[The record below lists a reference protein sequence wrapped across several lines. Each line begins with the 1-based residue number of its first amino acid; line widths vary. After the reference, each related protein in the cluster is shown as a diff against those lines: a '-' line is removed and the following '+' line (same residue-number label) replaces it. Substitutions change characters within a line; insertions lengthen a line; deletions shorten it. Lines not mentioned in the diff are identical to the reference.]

1 VKEDEPLETEVAID
15 PEMLGK
21 VFERMLDVT
30 ERKSKG
36 AFYTPREIV
45 HYMAQK
51 SLLYFLE
58 TELQNEN
65 VPKEDFENFIH
76 YGEHIIDK
84 DIAIEEGKL
93 KQTAN
98 KQQIPESIR
107 QNADAIDIAL
117 ENIKICDPAVGSGAF
132 PVGIMNEI
140 VKLRKL
146 LTPFLNKE
154 RADERSAYR
163 FKSNAIQN
171 SIYGVDIDAG
181 AVEIAKLRLWLS
193 MVVDEE
199 RIDNI
204 NPLPNLEC
212 KIVRGNSLLGYP
224 YEPRGLEEIEKLK
237 DNYFSLT
244 DKREKEREKEKIDTK
259 IWEFYRNTPQT
270 LGYQVDFDFQ
280 INFSE
285 VKGFDI
291 VIGNPPY
298 VGQKGNSEL
307 FAKMKQDP
315 NFEKK
320 MDYWYFFLYKAQN
333 ITANEGITT
342 YITPNYWITAR
353 GARILRKK
361 ITEEFRFFLTC

>member
-1 VKEDEPLETEVAID
+1 
-15 PEMLGK
+15 
-21 VFERMLDVT
+21 
-30 ERKSKG
+30 
-36 AFYTPREIV
+36 
-45 HYMAQK
+45 
-51 SLLYFLE
+51 
-58 TELQNEN
+58 
-65 VPKEDFENFIH
+65 
-76 YGEHIIDK
+76 
-84 DIAIEEGKL
+84 
-93 KQTAN
+93 
-98 KQQIPESIR
+98 
-107 QNADAIDIAL
+107 
-117 ENIKICDPAVGSGAF
+117 
-132 PVGIMNEI
+132 
-140 VKLRKL
+140 
-146 LTPFLNKE
+146 
-154 RADERSAYR
+154 
-163 FKSNAIQN
+163 
-171 SIYGVDIDAG
+171 
-181 AVEIAKLRLWLS
+181 